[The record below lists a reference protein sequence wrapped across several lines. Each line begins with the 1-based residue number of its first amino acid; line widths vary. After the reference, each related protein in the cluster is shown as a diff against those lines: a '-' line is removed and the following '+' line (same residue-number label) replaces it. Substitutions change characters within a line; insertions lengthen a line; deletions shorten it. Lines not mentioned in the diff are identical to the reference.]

1 MKNLWNS
8 FIVAFSMYSKIPMPR
23 ADWTRENMK
32 YSMCFFPWVGLVIGA
47 LEFGWFHLAVWLGF
61 GTIFRTAVLV
71 LIPVLVTGGIHLD
84 GLLDTADAMSSWRE
98 KERRLEILKDSHAG
112 AFAVIIGLCYF
123 VICFGAASEVTRET
137 LPVLC
142 LAFGIS
148 RTFSALSVENFPN
161 ANPKGTAAVFG
172 NNSLK
177 NIVNVTMAVYLLL
190 FLAAGVLLNP
200 FLGILLMTAAAFVF
214 VYYYHMALK
223 YFGGITGDLAGFF
236 VSLCELIMLLTI
248 IIGNRIAGMIG

>member
-123 VICFGAASEVTRET
+123 VICFGAASEVTREST
-137 LPVLC
+137 SGALPGIWN
-142 LAFGIS
+142 LANVFRIVCG
-148 RTFSALSVENFPN
+148 EFPQCE
-161 ANPKGTAAVFG
+161 
-172 NNSLK
+172 SE
-177 NIVNVTMAVYLLL
+177 
-190 FLAAGVLLNP
+190 
-200 FLGILLMTAAAFVF
+200 
-214 VYYYHMALK
+214 
-223 YFGGITGDLAGFF
+223 GDSCSF
-236 VSLCELIMLLTI
+236 
-248 IIGNRIAGMIG
+248 RK